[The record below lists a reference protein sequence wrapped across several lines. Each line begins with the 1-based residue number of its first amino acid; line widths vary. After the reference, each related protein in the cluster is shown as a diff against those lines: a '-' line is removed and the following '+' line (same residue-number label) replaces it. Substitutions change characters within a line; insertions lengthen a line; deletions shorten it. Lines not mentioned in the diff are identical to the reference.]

1 MSARWSRRRIALA
14 IAIAIVASVM
24 AYMTVT
30 GAITAAG
37 VKAWLDDM
45 GPWAPPLFEIKGG
58 ASGGTV
64 ASMLGL
70 VDAAARDREV
80 RRLLLD
86 PYALDPA
93 GAPRGG
99 DRDARGP
106 GYDRALGVFTAP
118 FVMAAVNTRV
128 VRRSHALL
136 DYPWG
141 DVWHYD
147 ERMGLPRSA
156 RGAAMAVGVTGALAG
171 FVAATQLAP
180 LRRALEARL
189 PKPGE
194 GPSAEVRQRGRY
206 RVRLHGTVDGVTRV
220 ATFADDLDPGYAGTA
235 KLLGEAALALA
246 LDPPASGGGVLTP
259 AVALARRATTAT
271 WRPATAARRSAPSR
285 TAATRATAAPRAAV
299 ARPAAAPVAR

>member
-1 MSARWSRRRIALA
+1 
-14 IAIAIVASVM
+14 
-24 AYMTVT
+24 
-30 GAITAAG
+30 
-37 VKAWLDDM
+37 
-45 GPWAPPLFEIKGG
+45 
-58 ASGGTV
+58 
-64 ASMLGL
+64 
-70 VDAAARDREV
+70 
-80 RRLLLD
+80 
-86 PYALDPA
+86 
-93 GAPRGG
+93 
-99 DRDARGP
+99 
-106 GYDRALGVFTAP
+106 
-118 FVMAAVNTRV
+118 V

-259 AVALARRATTAT
+259 AVALAPVLVPRL
-271 WRPATAARRSAPSR
+271 
-285 TAATRATAAPRAAV
+285 RAAGVTIDV
-299 ARPAAAPVAR
+299 ATLA